1 MFSLLLVAG
10 IFGLSLVWIA
20 TLQTEFW
27 SFAACYITGFGVTNA
42 MTYMVPV
49 HHGWLWF
56 PNRPGLIS
64 GLIICGFG
72 FGALIFNTVS
82 RILVNPDDESAD

>member
-1 MFSLLLVAG
+1 
-10 IFGLSLVWIA
+10 
-20 TLQTEFW
+20 
-27 SFAACYITGFGVTNA
+27 

-49 HHGWLWF
+49 HHGWLLF